1 MTERSIEEEWKNIVE
16 TTFKI
21 TETMFGRG
29 KTYDLSIAKA
39 LNIAGR
45 YQDWL
50 DNDRNKR
57 RDLYD
62 KVEELLNTWKDV
74 QDDVSNIRERLIA
87 TLQNNQNFES
97 CQVLITELKHEGN
110 VCGTPRATVIM
121 NTSSL
126 DKRWVQSYVQSDNK
140 TLQCLSYAIS
150 ECCKELHFYVPPKVV
165 QDNFTTIFSPQK
177 SVLDS
182 VLDPSEFNGK
192 IINIETFEHIETFNN
207 NNIDPMIE
215 IRIEKANSV
224 VYDEVYIYRANT
236 ICTNGPC
243 YFVVCK
249 AGSLE
254 RQEEC
259 FVCYDT
265 SFAVGP
271 KRLRQPLQYLNDSLF
286 TLYKVKVINPLQ
298 IRDVQCIEDEMM
310 EIE

>member
-1 MTERSIEEEWKNIVE
+1 MT
-16 TTFKI
+16 
-21 TETMFGRG
+21 
-29 KTYDLSIAKA
+29 
-39 LNIAGR
+39 
-45 YQDWL
+45 
-50 DNDRNKR
+50 
-57 RDLYD
+57 
-62 KVEELLNTWKDV
+62 
-74 QDDVSNIRERLIA
+74 
-87 TLQNNQNFES
+87 
-97 CQVLITELKHEGN
+97 
-110 VCGTPRATVIM
+110 P
-121 NTSSL
+121 
-126 DKRWVQSYVQSDNK
+126 
-140 TLQCLSYAIS
+140 
-150 ECCKELHFYVPPKVV
+150 
-165 QDNFTTIFSPQK
+165 SPQK

-192 IINIETFEHIETFNN
+192 IINIEAFEHIETFNN

-254 RQEEC
+254 RQEEY

-298 IRDVQCIEDEMM
+298 ITDGQFIEDEMM